1 MLFMNKEDYDFA
13 GFVTKND
20 TLCSDGVVIK
30 HGAFQG
36 NDDQTVPLVWNHDH
50 SDPMNVLGKI
60 ILHSVDTGVY
70 GYGQFND
77 TPEGRN
83 AKLMV
88 QHGDIS
94 AMSIAANRIKR
105 QGQNVVGGK
114 IFEVSLVLAGANP
127 GALIETVMNHSDDKG
142 EEAIIYPGTLIH
154 SSDDVIEEDKPE
166 EENVVNPEDK
176 PTQPDTGVDPDL
188 TVGDVLDT
196 LNEQQMAAVEAVI
209 GAALDDQQPETN
221 NDEGDEG
228 EMAHNVFE
236 GQGQEDVLMHS
247 DLNNLLE
254 DAKEMGS
261 WKAAVQSAPEDIQH
275 SITNIETLFPD
286 AKTLTDTP
294 FLYKEQGTS
303 AQEIVSGIRKSP
315 FSRVKTIIADLTDD
329 QARAKGYIKGRE
341 KLEQI
346 FDILHRETV
355 PQTVYKKQKLDRDD
369 IVDIT
374 DFDIVNF
381 VNGEMRVMLDEEIAR
396 AALVGDGR
404 AAGAEDKIK
413 EVNIRPIFTDDELYT
428 IKKTATGAGDLIEVI
443 IKALA
448 EYQGAGQPSLYLNP
462 ALLAEF
468 RLLKDKEGRYL
479 FGDIPSPESMAARL
493 GVSKIV
499 STTFLTPKQ
508 ALVVNLSDY
517 TFGATKGGEV
527 TTFDDFDIDFNQYK
541 YLIETRL
548 SGALATP
555 KSAIAITIADAP
567 VEPAGS

>member
-1 MLFMNKEDYDFA
+1 MNKKDYDFA

-166 EENVVNPEDK
+166 EEIIVNPED
-176 PTQPDTGVDPDL
+176 QPAQPETNIDPDL

-196 LNEQQMAAVEAVI
+196 LDEQQMAAVEAVI

-221 NDEGDEG
+221 DEGDE

-236 GQGQEDVLMHS
+236 GQNQEDVLMHS
-247 DLNNLLE
+247 DLNELLE

-329 QARAKGYIKGRE
+329 QARAKGYIKGKE
-341 KLEQI
+341 KLEQV

-404 AAGAEDKIK
+404 ASGAEDKIK
-413 EVNIRPIFTDDELYT
+413 EVNIRPIFTDDDMYT
-428 IKKTATGAGDLIEVI
+428 IKKTATGAGDLIDVI

-448 EYQGAGQPSLYLNP
+448 EYQGSGQPSLYLNP
-462 ALLAEF
+462 ALLADF
-468 RLLKDKEGRYL
+468 RLLKDKEDRYL

-567 VEPAGS
+567 VVPSAG

>member
-1 MLFMNKEDYDFA
+1 MNKKDYDFA

-166 EENVVNPEDK
+166 EEIIVNPED
-176 PTQPDTGVDPDL
+176 QPAQPETNIDPDL

-196 LNEQQMAAVEAVI
+196 LDEQQMAAVEAVI

-221 NDEGDEG
+221 DEGDE

-236 GQGQEDVLMHS
+236 GQNQEDVLMHS
-247 DLNNLLE
+247 DLNELLE

-329 QARAKGYIKGRE
+329 QARAKGYIKGKE
-341 KLEQI
+341 KLEQV

-404 AAGAEDKIK
+404 ASGAEDKIK
-413 EVNIRPIFTDDELYT
+413 EVNIRPIFTDDDMYT
-428 IKKTATGAGDLIEVI
+428 IKKTATGAGDLIDVI

-448 EYQGAGQPSLYLNP
+448 EYQGSGQPSLYLNP
-462 ALLAEF
+462 ALLADF
-468 RLLKDKEGRYL
+468 RLLKDKEDRYL

-555 KSAIAITIADAP
+555 KSAIAITIAGAP
-567 VEPAGS
+567 VVPSAG

>member
-1 MLFMNKEDYDFA
+1 MNKKDYDFA

-166 EENVVNPEDK
+166 EEIVVNPEDK
-176 PTQPDTGVDPDL
+176 PAQPETNIDPDL

-196 LNEQQMAAVEAVI
+196 LDEQQMAAVEAVI

-221 NDEGDEG
+221 DEGDEG

-236 GQGQEDVLMHS
+236 GQNQEDVLMHS
-247 DLNNLLE
+247 DLNELLE

-499 STTFLTPKQ
+499 STTFLTPEQ

-555 KSAIAITIADAP
+555 KSAIAITIEAAP
-567 VEPAGS
+567 VVPSAG

>member
-1 MLFMNKEDYDFA
+1 MNKKDYDFA

-166 EENVVNPEDK
+166 EEIVVNPEDK
-176 PTQPDTGVDPDL
+176 PAQPETNIDPDL

-196 LNEQQMAAVEAVI
+196 LDEQQMAAVEAVI

-221 NDEGDEG
+221 DEGDEG

-236 GQGQEDVLMHS
+236 GQNQEDVLMHS
-247 DLNNLLE
+247 DLNELLE

-275 SITNIETLFPD
+275 SITNIEALFPD

-341 KLEQI
+341 KLEQV

-499 STTFLTPKQ
+499 STTFLTPEQ

-555 KSAIAITIADAP
+555 KSAIAITIEAAP
-567 VEPAGS
+567 VVPSAG